1 MPVFWIVAL
10 IRDSNV
16 GAPCCTEG
24 MTALMD
30 VTGEQMATL
39 DELVDLLHS
48 VERTI
53 SSLQAARDGVLA
65 LGSRWAV
72 EVADQAQHPDGAD
85 MAARSVA
92 AEMATALRMSDRTIQ
107 RRMAEADWL
116 VTRFPL
122 VWAAQGSGRISAAH
136 AKAIVDAAEH
146 LDAAEHRDAYSTQM
160 IALAEVESPNRVA
173 RMARRVAE
181 RFQPRSLEERHHD
194 AREQRGVWVTDAAGG
209 MAKLGLLGPA
219 ALVHGVFDRLTG
231 MADAVKAANAADRD
245 DRRSAELDAPAEVVD
260 ERTMDQ
266 LRLDLALDL
275 LLTGAPAGHDGHAGV
290 LGAIAAHVS
299 VTIPVMTMLGCGDV
313 AAELDGSGPID
324 IETARRLAGAASGWD
339 RVLTDPVEGSVLAVD
354 RYRPSARLRRHLRAR
369 DQRCRFPGCGRSPSE
384 SDIDHTHDAALGG
397 ATREDNLAH
406 LCRRHHMLKHHTPW
420 QVERLDGGLLSWTSP
435 AGRTYVDRPQPP
447 NTVTFRDSIA
457 PPF

>member
-1 MPVFWIVAL
+1 MA
-10 IRDSNV
+10 
-16 GAPCCTEG
+16 
-24 MTALMD
+24 ALMD

-39 DELVDLLHS
+39 DELVDLLQS

-53 SSLQAARDGVLA
+53 SSLQAARDGILA

-92 AEMATALRMSDRTIQ
+92 AEMATALRMSERTIQ

-122 VWAAQGSGRISAAH
+122 VWAAQGAGRISAAH
-136 AKAIVDAAEH
+136 ARVIVDAAEH
-146 LDAAEHRDAYSTQM
+146 LDAAEDRDAYSVQ
-160 IALAEVESPNRVA
+160 ILELAEAESPNRVA

-181 RFQPRSLEERHHD
+181 RFQPRSLDERHRY
-194 AREQRGVWVTDAAGG
+194 AREQRGVWVRDVADG
-209 MAKLGLLGPA
+209 MAQLGLRGPA

-231 MADAVKAANAADRD
+231 MGEVVQTACAADHD
-245 DRRSAELDAPAEVVD
+245 APRSAELDAPAAVGD
-260 ERTMDQ
+260 GRTVDQ
-266 LRLDLALDL
+266 LRADLALDL
-275 LLTGAPAGHDGHAGV
+275 LLTGAPAGNDGSAGV
-290 LGAIAAHVS
+290 LGAISAHVS
-299 VTIPVMTMLGCGDV
+299 VTIPVLTLSGRDDV

-339 RVLTDPVEGSVLAVD
+339 RVLTDPVDGSVLAVD
-354 RYRPSARLRRHLRAR
+354 RYRPSAQLRRHLRAR

-384 SDIDHTHDAALGG
+384 SDVDHTHDAALGG

-420 QVERLDGGLLSWTSP
+420 QVERLDGGVLSWTSP

>member
-1 MPVFWIVAL
+1 
-10 IRDSNV
+10 
-16 GAPCCTEG
+16 

-30 VTGEQMATL
+30 ATREQMATL
-39 DELVDLLHS
+39 DELVDLLQS
-48 VERTI
+48 VECTI
-53 SSLQAARDGVLA
+53 SSLQAARDGILS

-72 EVADQAQHPDGAD
+72 EVADQAQHPDAAD
-85 MAARSVA
+85 MTARSVA
-92 AEMATALRMSDRTIQ
+92 AEMATALRLSDRTIQ
-107 RRMAEADWL
+107 RRMADADWL

-136 AKAIVDAAEH
+136 ARVIVDAAEH
-146 LDAAEHRDAYSTQM
+146 LDVAEDRDAYSTQM
-160 IALAEVESPNRVA
+160 IALAEVESPNRLG
-173 RMARRVAE
+173 RMARRTAE
-181 RFQPRSLEERHHD
+181 RFQPRSLDERHRD
-194 AREQRGVWVTDAAGG
+194 AREQRGVWVTDAADG

-245 DRRSAELDAPAEVVD
+245 GGRSAEAEAAAEPAEPDAPAEPAELDAPAATVD
-260 ERTMDQ
+260 GRTVDQ
-266 LRLDLALDL
+266 LRADLALDL

-299 VTIPVMTMLGCGDV
+299 VTIPVMTMFGRDDV
-313 AAELDGSGPID
+313 AAELDGCVPID
-324 IETARRLAGAASGWD
+324 IDTARRLVGAASGWD
-339 RVLTDPVEGSVLAVD
+339 RVLTDPVDGSVLAVD
-354 RYRPSARLRRHLRAR
+354 RYRPSAHLRRHLRAR

-397 ATREDNLAH
+397 ATREENLAH

-420 QVERLDGGLLSWTSP
+420 HVERLDGGVLSWTSP

-447 NTVTFRDSIA
+447 NTVRFRDSIA

>member
-1 MPVFWIVAL
+1 MA
-10 IRDSNV
+10 
-16 GAPCCTEG
+16 
-24 MTALMD
+24 ALMD

-39 DELVDLLHS
+39 DELVDLLQS

-53 SSLQAARDGVLA
+53 SSLQTARDGVLA

-122 VWAAQGSGRISAAH
+122 VWAAQGDGRISAAH
-136 AKAIVDAAEH
+136 ARVIVDAAEH
-146 LDAAEHRDAYSTQM
+146 LEAAEDRDAYSVQM
-160 IALAEVESPNRVA
+160 LALAEVESPNRVA

-181 RFQPRSLEERHHD
+181 RFQPRSLDERHRD
-194 AREQRGVWVTDAAGG
+194 AREQRGVWVKDAADG
-209 MAKLGLLGPA
+209 MAELGLRAPS
-219 ALVHGVFDRLTG
+219 ALVRGVFDRLTG
-231 MADAVKAANAADRD
+231 MAEAVRTAHPSGDGGLL
-245 DRRSAELDAPAEVVD
+245 SAELDGVNASAAD
-260 ERTMDQ
+260 GRTVDQ
-266 LRLDLALDL
+266 LRADLALDL
-275 LLTGAPAGHDGHAGV
+275 LLTGAPAGHDDPSGV
-290 LGAIAAHVS
+290 LASVAAHVS
-299 VTIPVMTMLGCGDV
+299 VTIPVLTLSGHGDV
-313 AAELDGSGPID
+313 AAELDDSGPID

-339 RVLTDPVEGSVLAVD
+339 RVLTDPVDGSVLAVD
-354 RYRPSARLRRHLRAR
+354 RYRPSAQLRRHLRAR

-384 SDIDHTHDAALGG
+384 SDVDHTHDAALGG

-420 QVERLDGGLLSWTSP
+420 HVERLDGGLLSWTSP

-447 NTVTFRDSIA
+447 NTVTFRDSMA